1 MGLALVVTAD
11 DFGIGVE
18 TSRGIIESHLRGPVT
33 ATSLMAIT
41 GDHVRASIPLL
52 EKAPNLDV
60 GLHVVLTRC
69 GHKPL
74 AATKAS
80 GLVDREGNFHTNGGL
95 WIRAFAGRLNKDAVA
110 EEIAAQAEV
119 FKQLMGRSPD
129 YVDSHHHSH
138 QLPTIRQA
146 LVEVIGKGVLPA
158 IGRTSVETDGIKKKV
173 QSAKTRRAAAR
184 FIGKRAA
191 REFRAA
197 KIWANDY
204 FFGMLDPADF
214 KLDFPWRAYFGA
226 LPESGVVEWIVHPG
240 FADETLKGRDD
251 YLAERA
257 VELDRL
263 TSRQCMAV
271 WEPVC
276 GKLARKSVLAAGKKK
291 DLAV

>member
-1 MGLALVVTAD
+1 MGGSASLAIVVTAD

-18 TSRGIIESHLRGPVT
+18 TSRGIVESHLRGPVT

-52 EKAPNLDV
+52 EKTPNLDV

-80 GLVDREGNFHTNGGL
+80 GLVDREGNFHTNGKL
-95 WIRAFAGRLNKDAVA
+95 WIRAFTGRLNREAVV
-110 EEIAAQAEV
+110 EEIVAQGEM
-119 FKQLMGRSPD
+119 FKRLMGRTPA

-138 QLPTIRQA
+138 QLPTIRRA
-146 LVEVIGKGVLPA
+146 LMEVIRKGDLPA
-158 IGRTSVETDGIKKKV
+158 IARTSVETDAMQKNVG
-173 QSAKTRRAAAR
+173 SAKTRRRAAR

-191 REFRAA
+191 ADFRAA

-214 KLDFPWRAYFGA
+214 KLDFPWQAYLDV
-226 LPESGVVEWIVHPG
+226 LPQRGVVEWIVHPG
-240 FADETLKGRDD
+240 FPDETLRGRDD

-257 VELDRL
+257 TELDRL
-263 TSRQCMAV
+263 TKCTSA
-271 WEPVC
+271 WEPIRDR
-276 GKLARKSVLAAGKKK
+276 LARKSVLAR
-291 DLAV
+291 L